1 MNAETVYQV
10 AKALP
15 REEQRLLFEK
25 LKQEFAVVYDS
36 KKHKKK
42 PLLSE
47 ADAIKYLLKNVFSKV
62 KSIENKL

>member
-15 REEQRLLFEK
+15 IEEQRLLFEK
-25 LKQEFAVVYDS
+25 LKKEFGAVPQY

-42 PLLSE
+42 PLLTE
-47 ADAIKYLLKNVFSKV
+47 EDAIKYLLKNVFSKV
-62 KSIENKL
+62 RSKEKR